1 MAGGE
6 ARAVRVARPP
16 IALSAFLKLAGASRT
31 GGEAKA
37 MCAAGRV
44 RVNGRPETRRGRSLV
59 PGDLV
64 EVDGV
69 RLRVGEAGEGGRP

>member
-1 MAGGE
+1 MAERE
-6 ARAVRVARPP
+6 ARAVPVARPP
-16 IALSAFLKLAGASRT
+16 IALSAFLKLAGAART

-44 RVNGRPETRRGRSLV
+44 RVNGRPEPRRGRSLV
-59 PGDLV
+59 PGDHV

-69 RLRVGEAGEGGRP
+69 RLRVEHADEGGRP